1 MGVAKAKKMPKKTL
15 TQKINRYGP
24 TKENTLLK
32 IEDLNKG
39 LDWVDD
45 IAGQSYTAFTYFRE
59 SMESTDQELF
69 NAVVTPYNLTDE
81 QEKKEIVR
89 HYRALLRT
97 LREKLKKGDRE
108 LLRTAFEMAAD
119 AHKTMRRKSG
129 EPYILHPIAVAMIAA
144 DEIGLGVRSTICALL
159 HDTVEDTDITLE
171 DIKREFGNE
180 IAKIVDGLTKIATV
194 MDTNS
199 SQQAENF
206 KKILLTL
213 TDDPRVI
220 LIKLADRLHN
230 MRTMDSMKQEKQLK
244 IASET
249 IWVYAPLAHRMGLYN
264 IKTELEDLS
273 MKYLEPDKYHE
284 IARKLADTKRERTKY
299 INEFIKP
306 LKEKLSHSGL
316 QFDMYGRPKSIHSIW
331 NKIKKKGVSFEEVYD
346 LFAIRIILDVPLEK
360 EKEECWKVYSMVTDE
375 YLPSPERLRDWLSN
389 PKSNGYEALHTTV
402 MGPQGKWVEVQIRS
416 KRMNE
421 IAEKGLAA
429 HFKYKEGTQSED
441 RFDKWFIQI
450 REALGNQEEESI
462 DFLQDF
468 KTSFLAEEIYV
479 YTPKGE
485 VKMLPVNSSALDFA
499 FYIHTAI
506 GSKCIGAKVNHKL
519 VPISHK
525 LRSGDQIE
533 IITSNKQKPSEDWLN
548 NVVTAKAKN
557 SIKDALRE
565 EKKIISEEGKYTA
578 QRKLEGIGAAYNPYN
593 LDQLVNFYKLP
604 SQLDLLY
611 KIATKS
617 IDLKELK
624 TFQVIGDKIEAPKP
638 VVVAPDPNAEVNTYK
653 PLPKKGDSELIIF
666 GESSDKIKYN
676 LAKCCNPIP
685 GDDVFGFVSTGKGL
699 IIHRTSCPN
708 ATQLL
713 ANYGHRVVKTKWAK
727 NKEISFL
734 TGLRIIGLDDVGV
747 VNKITTIISGD
758 LKINIAALTIESK
771 DGMFEGTIKVF
782 VHDKDE
788 LEELVSRIQSLHG
801 IQKVIRF
808 DTELV

>member
-1 MGVAKAKKMPKKTL
+1 VEY
-15 TQKINRYGP
+15 I
-24 TKENTLLK
+24 EN
-32 IEDLNKG
+32 
-39 LDWVDD
+39 D
-45 IAGQSYTAFTYFRE
+45 IKNTIVTA
-59 SMESTDQELF
+59 
-69 NAVVTPYNLTDE
+69 YNLDEE

-89 HYRALLRT
+89 KYRALSRALRP
-97 LREKLKKGDRE
+97 KIKKGDKE
-108 LLRTAFEMAAD
+108 LLRTAFEMAAN

-129 EPYILHPIAVAMIAA
+129 EPYIFHPIAVAMICVE
-144 DEIGLGVRSTICALL
+144 EIGLGVRSTICALL
-159 HDTVEDTDITLE
+159 HDTVEDTDITLD
-171 DIKREFGNE
+171 DIKSEFGNE
-180 IAKIVDGLTKIATV
+180 IAKIVDGLTKISSV

-230 MRTMDSMKQEKQLK
+230 MRTLDSMKQEKQLK
-244 IASET
+244 ISSET

-273 MKYLEPDKYHE
+273 MKYLEADTYKE
-284 IARKLADTKRERTKY
+284 IAKKLAETKRERTKY
-299 INEFIKP
+299 INEFIRP
-306 LKEKLSHSGL
+306 LKEKLANTG
-316 QFDMYGRPKSIHSIW
+316 FEFEIYGRPKSIHSIW

-346 LFAIRIILDVPLEK
+346 LFAIRVILDASIEK
-360 EKEECWKVYSMVTDE
+360 EKEECWKVYSLITDE

-402 MGPQGKWVEVQIRS
+402 MGPQGKWVEVQIRT

-429 HFKYKEGTQSED
+429 HFKYKEGSQNED
-441 RFDKWFIQI
+441 RFDKWFMQI
-450 REALGNQEEESI
+450 REALGNQDEGGI

-479 YTPKGE
+479 YTPKGD
-485 VKMLPVNSSALDFA
+485 VKMLPTNSSALDFA
-499 FYIHTAI
+499 FFIHTAI

-533 IITSNKQKPSEDWLN
+533 IITSSKQKPSEDWLN

-565 EKKIISEEGKYTA
+565 EKKTIAEEGKYTL
-578 QRKLEGIGAAYNPYN
+578 QRKFEGIGAVYNPYN
-593 LDQLVNFYKLP
+593 IDQVMNYYKLN

-611 KIATKS
+611 KIATKT

-624 TFQVIGDKIEAPKP
+624 LFQVVGDKIEAPKP
-638 VVVAPDPNAEVNTYK
+638 IMVPTEHSQDQNIQK
-653 PLPKKGDSELIIF
+653 QIPKKDSELIIF
-666 GESSDKIKYN
+666 GESSDQIKYT

-699 IIHRTSCPN
+699 IIHRTTCPN

-734 TGLRIIGLDDVGV
+734 TGLSIIGLDDVGV
-747 VNKITTIISGD
+747 VNKITNIISGE

-771 DGMFEGTIKVF
+771 EGLFEGTIKVF
-782 VHDKDE
+782 VHDKEE
-788 LEELVSRIQSLHG
+788 LEELVDRIKSLNG
-801 IQKVIRF
+801 IQQVNRF
-808 DTELV
+808 DAEAL

>member
-1 MGVAKAKKMPKKTL
+1 M
-15 TQKINRYGP
+15 
-24 TKENTLLK
+24 ENLENDIHPVIK
-32 IEDLNKG
+32 SWDL
-39 LDWVDD
+39 D
-45 IAGQSYTAFTYFRE
+45 E
-59 SMESTDQELF
+59 
-69 NAVVTPYNLTDE
+69 E

-89 HYRALLRT
+89 HYRALLKLLKT
-97 LREKLKKGDRE
+97 KLKKGDKE
-108 LLRTAFEMAAD
+108 LLRTAFEMAAN

-129 EPYILHPIAVAMIAA
+129 EPYILHPIAVAMICV

-171 DIKREFGNE
+171 DIKSEFGNE
-180 IAKIVDGLTKIATV
+180 IAKIVDGLTKISTV
-194 MDTNS
+194 MTTNS

-230 MRTMDSMKQEKQLK
+230 MRTLDSMKQEKQLK

-249 IWVYAPLAHRMGLYN
+249 IWVYSPLAHRMGLYN

-273 MKYLEPDKYHE
+273 MKYLEPDKYKE
-284 IARKLADTKRERTKY
+284 IAKKLAETKRERTKY
-299 INEFIKP
+299 INEFIRP
-306 LKEKLSHSGL
+306 LKDKLSNTNYPTEI
-316 QFDMYGRPKSIHSIW
+316 YGRPKSIHSIW
-331 NKIKKKGVSFEEVYD
+331 SKIKKKGVSFEEVYD
-346 LFAIRIILDVPLEK
+346 LFAIRVILDVPLEI
-360 EKEECWKVYSMVTDE
+360 EKEACWKVYSFITDE

-402 MGPQGKWVEVQIRS
+402 MGPQGKWVEVQIRT

-429 HFKYKEGTQSED
+429 HFKYKEGTPAED

-450 REALGNQEEESI
+450 REALGNQQEDGI

-485 VKMLPVNSSALDFA
+485 VKMLPTNSSALDFA

-519 VPISHK
+519 VPIGHT

-548 NVVTAKAKN
+548 QVVTAKAKN

-565 EKKIISEEGKYTA
+565 EKKSIAEEGKYTL
-578 QRKLEGIGAAYNPYN
+578 QRKLEGLGASYSPYN
-593 LDQLVNFYKLP
+593 IDQLVNYYKL
-604 SQLDLLY
+604 SSHLDLHY
-611 KIATKS
+611 NIAIKKN
-617 IDLKELK
+617 DLKDLK
-624 TFQVIGDKIEAPKP
+624 LFQVIGDKIEAPKP
-638 VVVAPDPNAEVNTYK
+638 LQPIAEADAAVYDPTQKTYS
-653 PLPKKGDSELIIF
+653 KKDSELIIF
-666 GESSDKIKYN
+666 GESSDKIQYS
-676 LAKCCNPIP
+676 LGKCCNPIP

-699 IIHRTSCPN
+699 IIHRTNCPN

-747 VNKITTIISGD
+747 VNKITNIISGE

-771 DGMFEGTIKVF
+771 EGLFQGTIKVY

-788 LEELVSRIQSLHG
+788 LEVLVDKIKSLNG
-801 IQKVIRF
+801 IQRVDRF
-808 DTELV
+808 DTESV